1 MKSNGRIT
9 FEKLPEAMEML
20 LGEFKSL
27 REEVSTLNETCKGL
41 SERKKPSDVEVMN
54 VRQICDFLMCSKW
67 SIYNWVENGDLPYF
81 KVGRRLF
88 FNVDDVVQ
96 WRYQLRRKTL
106 LEKHEMIDGHM
117 QSLRLT
123 KDGINDNV

>member
-27 REEVSTLNETCKGL
+27 REEVSTLNETCKSL
-41 SERKKPSDVEVMN
+41 SEKKKPSDVEVMN

-96 WRYQLRRKTL
+96 WRYQLRRKAL
-106 LEKHEMIDGHM
+106 LEKHEMIDSHM